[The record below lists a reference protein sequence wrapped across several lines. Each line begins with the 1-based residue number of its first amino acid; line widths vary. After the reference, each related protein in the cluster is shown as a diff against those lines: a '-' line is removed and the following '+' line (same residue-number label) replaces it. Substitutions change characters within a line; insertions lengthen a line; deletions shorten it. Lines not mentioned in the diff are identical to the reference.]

1 MAKSSPKH
9 FFNKFANI
17 QAPRS
22 RFDMSFVNTRT
33 LQADYLYPVRAI
45 PVIPGDTWSY
55 EVDSFI
61 RMLSPLDVPMMD
73 NLYCTYHCW
82 FVPWRLVW
90 DYTKNFFG
98 EQRRPDDP
106 TDFTIPTILFNSNA
120 ADVTQG
126 DNYNPAT
133 TPDAGLP
140 KVKSIYDYFDIPIVG
155 IDGAL
160 TGSFTV
166 NALPLRSYNLIFDE
180 WYRDEQRVSY
190 SYANFGNSQTTA
202 DNYVL
207 LKRGKRFDYLTSST
221 LTPQLGDPVSIP
233 LGVSAPIIHKTG
245 VDWTQ
250 DLRWSTSN
258 TNVNNK
264 RVFFT
269 QGNHTGAN
277 NVLTGKYAPLDNN
290 TQTTLPNE
298 TFGIVL
304 NTSNLEANLSSA
316 SPATIATLRNA
327 FQVQAFNEV
336 RIKSGTRYTEFIYGL
351 YNIISPDARLQRPEF
366 LGECT
371 FRLTTMPIVQQSE
384 TNGTPQGTLA
394 AIVSGGCNNQHLF
407 TRSFTEHGYIIIIQ
421 NIFSDLTYYQGL
433 DKHWSMST
441 LYDVPIPMFGNLT
454 DAPIYKKEVV
464 LTGTS
469 QDDETWGYNE
479 IYAPYKYMRNTL
491 NGLVRPNAP
500 LTIGQWS
507 LAQQLGSN
515 PGNNSAF
522 ITSNTPV
529 SRIVA
534 VTDEDQFICNH
545 RFKGN
550 VVRELPQ
557 YSNPMKWF
565 NA

>member
-9 FFNKFANI
+9 FFSKFASVHC
-17 QAPRS
+17 PRS

-33 LQADYLYPVRAI
+33 MQADYLYPVRAI

-55 EVDSFI
+55 SVDSFV
-61 RMLSPLDVPMMD
+61 RLLSPLDVPMMD

-98 EQRRPDDP
+98 EKRRPDDP
-106 TDFTIPTILFNSNA
+106 DDFTIPTILFDSTA
-120 ADVTQG
+120 EDVTSSET
-126 DNYNPAT
+126 YNPAT

-140 KVKSIYDYFDIPIVG
+140 KVKSIYDYFDIPIKGTDNV
-155 IDGAL
+155 L
-160 TGSFTV
+160 TGSFEI

-180 WYRDEQRVSY
+180 WYRDEQRVDY
-190 SYANFGNSQTTA
+190 AYANFGNTQDTA
-202 DNYVL
+202 DKYFL
-207 LKRGKRFDYLTSST
+207 LKRGKRFDYLTAST
-221 LTPQLGDPVSIP
+221 LEPQLGDPVTIP
-233 LGVSAPIIHKTG
+233 LGTSAPVVTMSSDTVTG
-245 VDWTQ
+245 VHPGLSFTTVNNVKPNISGYPKLFALGSSNEIGYTSATYSSGSWQDTLYPSNLAA
-250 DLRWSTSN
+250 DLRNAT
-258 TNVNNK
+258 
-264 RVFFT
+264 
-269 QGNHTGAN
+269 
-277 NVLTGKYAPLDNN
+277 
-290 TQTTLPNE
+290 
-298 TFGIVL
+298 
-304 NTSNLEANLSSA
+304 
-316 SPATIATLRNA
+316 PATIATLRNA

-336 RIKSGTRYTEFIYGL
+336 RIKSGTRYTEFIYGI
-351 YNIISPDARLQRPEF
+351 YSVISPDARLQRPEF

-371 FRLTTMPIVQQSE
+371 FPLITQPIVQQSE
-384 TNGTPQGTLA
+384 TGETPQGTLT
-394 AIVSGGCNNQHLF
+394 AIVSGGTNGQHLF

-421 NIFSDLTYYQGL
+421 NIFGDLTYYQGL

-507 LAQQLGSN
+507 LAQQLPAN
-515 PGNNSAF
+515 PGNNAAF
-522 ITSNTPV
+522 ITSDTAV
-529 SRIVA
+529 KRIVS
-534 VTDEDQFICNH
+534 VTDEDQFIVNH
-545 RFKGN
+545 KFTGN

-565 NA
+565 NV

>member
-9 FFNKFANI
+9 FFSKFASVHC
-17 QAPRS
+17 PRS

-33 LQADYLYPVRAI
+33 MQADYLYPVRAI

-55 EVDSFI
+55 SVDSFV
-61 RMLSPLDVPMMD
+61 RLLSPLDVPMMD

-98 EQRRPDDP
+98 EKRRPDDP
-106 TDFTIPTILFNSNA
+106 DDFTIPTILFDSTA
-120 ADVTQG
+120 EDVTSSET
-126 DNYNPAT
+126 YNPAT

-140 KVKSIYDYFDIPIVG
+140 KVKSIYDYFDIPIKGTDNV
-155 IDGAL
+155 L
-160 TGSFTV
+160 TGSFEI

-180 WYRDEQRVSY
+180 WYRDEQRVDY
-190 SYANFGNSQTTA
+190 AYANFGNTQDTA
-202 DNYVL
+202 DKYFL
-207 LKRGKRFDYLTSST
+207 LKRGKRFDYLTAST
-221 LTPQLGDPVSIP
+221 LEPQLGDPVTIP
-233 LGVSAPIIHKTG
+233 LGTSAPVVTMSSDTITG
-245 VDWTQ
+245 VHPGLEFTKVDGNKPNVTGTPKLFALGNNNEFGYTSASYSGGTWQNTLYPSNLAA
-250 DLRWSTSN
+250 DLRNAT
-258 TNVNNK
+258 
-264 RVFFT
+264 
-269 QGNHTGAN
+269 
-277 NVLTGKYAPLDNN
+277 
-290 TQTTLPNE
+290 
-298 TFGIVL
+298 
-304 NTSNLEANLSSA
+304 
-316 SPATIATLRNA
+316 PATIATLRNA

-336 RIKSGTRYTEFIYGL
+336 RIKSGTRYTEFIYGI
-351 YNIISPDARLQRPEF
+351 YSVISPDARLQRPEF

-371 FRLTTMPIVQQSE
+371 FPLITQPIVQQSE
-384 TNGTPQGTLA
+384 TGETPQGTLT
-394 AIVSGGCNNQHLF
+394 AIVSGGTNDQHLF

-421 NIFSDLTYYQGL
+421 NIFGDLTYYQGL

-441 LYDVPIPMFGNLT
+441 IYDVPIPMFGNLT

-507 LAQQLGSN
+507 LAQQLPAN
-515 PGNNSAF
+515 PGNNAAF
-522 ITSNTPV
+522 ITSDTAV
-529 SRIVA
+529 KRIVS
-534 VTDEDQFICNH
+534 VTDEDQFIVNH
-545 RFKGN
+545 KFTGN

-565 NA
+565 NV

>member
-17 QAPRS
+17 HAPRS

-33 LQADYLYPVRAI
+33 IQADYLYPVRAI

-73 NLYCTYHCW
+73 NMYCTYHCW

-106 TDFTIPTILFNSNA
+106 TDFTIPTILFDSTA
-120 ADVTQG
+120 SDVTSG
-126 DNYNPAT
+126 ATYNPAT

-155 IDGAL
+155 TDGAL
-160 TGSFTV
+160 TGSFTI

-202 DNYVL
+202 DNYIL

-233 LGVSAPIIHKTG
+233 LGVSAPIIRKTG
-245 VDWTQ
+245 YDVRD
-250 DLRWSTSN
+250 DISFYNNNSTN
-258 TNVNNK
+258 IGLARFQNAD
-264 RVFFT
+264 
-269 QGNHTGAN
+269 HTGAN
-277 NVLTGKYAPLDNN
+277 QVATAYVNNNN
-290 TQTTLPNE
+290 TVTKVSNGVLASPHLNVTHFAADLTTA
-298 TFGIVL
+298 T
-304 NTSNLEANLSSA
+304 
-316 SPATIATLRNA
+316 PATIATLRNA

-351 YNIISPDARLQRPEF
+351 YNVISPDARLQRPEF

-394 AIVSGGCNNQHLF
+394 AIVSGGCNNRHLF

>member
-9 FFNKFANI
+9 FFNKFAQI
-17 QAPRS
+17 SAPRS

-33 LQADYLYPVRAI
+33 IQSDYLYPVRAI
-45 PVIPGDTWSY
+45 FVMPGDTWSY
-55 EVDSFI
+55 SVDSFI

-73 NLYCTYHCW
+73 NIYCTYHCW

-106 TDFTIPTILFNSNA
+106 NDFTIPTIKFNANA
-120 ADVTQG
+120 DDVT
-126 DNYNPAT
+126 DDDDYDPAV

-155 IDGAL
+155 TDSAL

-180 WYRDEQRVSY
+180 WYRDEQRVDYSY
-190 SYANFGNSQTTA
+190 SNFGNSQTTA
-202 DNYVL
+202 DKYFL

-221 LTPQLGDPVSIP
+221 LKPQLGDPVSIP
-233 LGVSAPIIHKTG
+233 LGIDAPIIRKSSTPT
-245 VDWTQ
+245 WN
-250 DLRWSTSN
+250 DLKWIDGSTSSAWYGKD
-258 TNVNNK
+258 VGFIQK
-264 RVFFT
+264 
-269 QGNHTGAN
+269 NHTGAN
-277 NVLTGKYAPLDNN
+277 QVLTGLYP
-290 TQTTLPNE
+290 TQQSIPANAVV
-298 TFGIVL
+298 GMYI
-304 NTSNLEANLSSA
+304 NPGNLKADLTNA
-316 SPATIATLRNA
+316 TPATIATLRNA

-336 RIKSGTRYTEFIYGL
+336 RIKSGTRYTEFLYGIY
-351 YNIISPDARLQRPEF
+351 NVVSPDARLQRPEF

-371 FRLTTMPIVQQSE
+371 YRLTTMPIVQQSE
-384 TNGTPQGTLA
+384 TNSTPQGTLA
-394 AIVSGGCNNQHLF
+394 AIVSGGCNNRHLF

-469 QDDETWGYNE
+469 QDEEVWGYNE

-529 SRIVA
+529 SRIVS

-545 RFKGN
+545 KFTGN